1 MPVLYL
7 VDLYFGTDF
16 AGKLLYGEIKK
27 FCDQYLAFGTAYILD
42 DFRENGHATLKISEE
57 YHGFGLLTPCDV
69 IWDLDILDLSSK
81 NKAEAIKEIKSY
93 SPRIVYTRPISN
105 WYDTDEPCTCN
116 CST

>member
-16 AGKLLYGEIKK
+16 AGKLLYGEVKK
-27 FCDQYLAFGTAYILD
+27 FCDTYLAFGTALILD

-57 YHGFGLLTPCDV
+57 YHGIGFLTPCDV
-69 IWDLDILDLSSK
+69 VWDFDTLDLSSK
-81 NKAEAIKEIKSY
+81 NKAEAIKEVKSY
-93 SPRIVYTRPISN
+93 RPTVVFKGRIQYNDDPI
-105 WYDTDEPCTCN
+105 YTCN

>member
-1 MPVLYL
+1 MSVLHL

-27 FCDQYLAFGTAYILD
+27 FCDTYLAFGTALILD

-57 YHGFGLLTPCDV
+57 YFGFGFLTPCDIV
-69 IWDLDILDLSSK
+69 WDFDILDLSSK
-81 NKAEAIKEIKSY
+81 NKTEAIEEIKSY
-93 SPRIVYTRPISN
+93 TPKVVYKNQIQYNDDPVYT
-105 WYDTDEPCTCN
+105 CG

>member
-16 AGKLLYGEIKK
+16 AGKLLYGEVKK
-27 FCDQYLAFGTAYILD
+27 FFDQYLAYRVSYILD

-57 YHGFGLLTPCDV
+57 YHGIGFLTPCDV
-69 IWDLDILDLSSK
+69 VWDFDILDLSSK
-81 NKAEAIKEIKSY
+81 NKEEAIKEVKSY
-93 SPRIVYTRPISN
+93 CAEVVFKSRTQYNDDPVYT
-105 WYDTDEPCTCN
+105 CG